1 MAIGDAYATAAQYKE
16 QRDKTSAADDT
27 ALTRELMA
35 VSRMIDRTLGRP
47 AGFNKDASAVARV
60 FATRWNDAILDV
72 DDYVSISAIG
82 IDADYTGVYDTALV
96 VADWESLPLNSAAGP
111 EPRPYNQIR
120 LLPWRSRTLWTP
132 SERVQVTAIWGWPT
146 VPSAIVAATIELT
159 AILRMESPR
168 ATNRITEMNQVI
180 GTSRAAQNI
189 LAELMDAYKTLPV
202 FA

>member
-1 MAIGDAYATAAQYKE
+1 MAIGDAYATSAQYKE

-82 IDADYTGVYDTALV
+82 IDADHTGVYDTALV

-111 EPRPYNQIR
+111 EARPYNKIR
-120 LLPWRSRTLWTP
+120 LLPWRDRTLWTP
-132 SERVQVTAIWGWPT
+132 SERVQVTAIWGWPA
-146 VPSAIVAATIELT
+146 VPSAIIAATIELT

-168 ATNRITEMNQVI
+168 ATNRVTEMNQVI